1 MYKELTPAMRQY
13 LDIKGLHKDA
23 IVFFR
28 MGDFYEMFFDDAV
41 LASGILEIALTS
53 RDREKK
59 IPMCGVPYHA
69 ASSYIA
75 RLIKAGHKVAVCE
88 QMDAPPGPG
97 HIVERAV
104 TRVITPGIAFEDEL
118 LDRGSN
124 NFISSV
130 FAASGKYGLA
140 SMDVSTGEFMATE
153 LATNAE
159 LRDEISRLRPIELAL
174 PEGQAIPAGGADW
187 PVRKITRLPSL
198 DFSMHRASERLLSH
212 FNAASLDGFGLV
224 GLDAAIPAAG
234 ALLNYIKETQK
245 SPLGHVRKCSPYF
258 SRDYM
263 HIDDASR
270 RNLEIVRN
278 MPAGAAEG
286 TLLGLLDRTK
296 TAMGA
301 RLLKSFLLRPL
312 KDALAINRR
321 LDAVAEITG
330 DRASRKRLATFMG
343 MVYDLERLAG
353 RLSAGLSSPRDLAML
368 KSSLEIVPE
377 IKSILTMFV
386 SPVLSEAAACLD
398 PVHEAVDMIREA
410 IVDSPPVSIKDG
422 GVIRNGYSS
431 TLDEL
436 RRVGSGGKDWLARLE
451 ASERSRTGISSL
463 KVGYNRVFG
472 YYIAVTKANLRDIP
486 EDYIRKQTLVNAE
499 RYITAELKEWEE
511 KILTAGEKA

>member
-13 LDIKGLHKDA
+13 LDIKGMHKDA
-23 IVFFR
+23 ILFFR

-41 LASGILEIALTS
+41 LAAGILEIALTS

-59 IPMCGVPYHA
+59 IPMCGVPHHA

-88 QMDAPPGPG
+88 QMGDPPSIPPLCKGGIRGG

-130 FAASGKYGLA
+130 FVSSGKYGLA

-174 PEGQAIPAGGADW
+174 PEGQEIPAWGADW
-187 PVRKITRLPSL
+187 PVRKITRLPSF
-198 DFSMHRASERLLSH
+198 DFSMHTASERLMTH
-212 FNAASLDGFGLV
+212 FGVAALDGFGLT

-245 SPLGHVRKCSPYF
+245 SPLGHVRKCAPYF
-258 SRDYM
+258 SRDFM
-263 HIDDASR
+263 HIDHASR

-278 MPAGAAEG
+278 MPAGATEG

-301 RLLKSFLLRPL
+301 RLLKSFLLCPL
-312 KDALAINRR
+312 KDARAINRR

-330 DRASRKRLATFMG
+330 DRGARKKLQTLMG

-353 RLSAGLSSPRDLAML
+353 RLSTGLSSPRDLAML
-368 KSSLEIVPE
+368 KSSLESVPE
-377 IKSILTMFV
+377 
-386 SPVLSEAAACLD
+386 
-398 PVHEAVDMIREA
+398 
-410 IVDSPPVSIKDG
+410 
-422 GVIRNGYSS
+422 
-431 TLDEL
+431 
-436 RRVGSGGKDWLARLE
+436 
-451 ASERSRTGISSL
+451 
-463 KVGYNRVFG
+463 
-472 YYIAVTKANLRDIP
+472 
-486 EDYIRKQTLVNAE
+486 
-499 RYITAELKEWEE
+499 
-511 KILTAGEKA
+511 